1 MAQGDTYLTTEEAAA
16 YLKLK
21 PRKLYE
27 LASEGAVPCSK
38 ATGKWLF
45 PRAALDRW
53 VAAGLAMPAGLA
65 PAEPPPIVG
74 GSHDPLLEW
83 ALRRASAG
91 LALLPEGSGAG
102 LTRLARDEVMI
113 AAIHL
118 HAAAHA
124 PDEDANAAAVRA
136 LPGLHDAVVIG
147 FARREQG
154 LVLAPDHAEGID
166 GVTAAARAG
175 LRIGQRQA
183 GAGAQALFER
193 LCGQAGL
200 AQDALRLVSRTYPT
214 GNDLALAIR
223 AGEIDGGSRP
233 GRWRGFTGSRSGPSS
248 GKRSIS
254 SCGGAPIS
262 SRRRRPCWPFCACR
276 ISPARPR
283 LSVATSLG
291 RRAPCGSTAELAG
304 GRPTE
309 PRKDPHRAQRQPR
322 GTFRAAF
329 VPGRWVAAV
338 PTPATF
344 ARSARS
350 VPDRTPRFAKPQEVF
365 MSVLRTIAI
374 VLLIV
379 GGLNWG
385 LVGLF
390 DFDLVAAL
398 FGAGTP
404 WRARST
410 SWWDLQPW

>member
-223 AGEIDGGSRP
+223 AGEIDGGLATRAVARLHGLAFRP
-233 GRWRGFTGSRSGPSS
+233 
-248 GKRSIS
+248 
-254 SCGGAPIS
+254 
-262 SRRRRPCWPFCACR
+262 
-276 ISPARPR
+276 
-283 LSVATSLG
+283 
-291 RRAPCGSTAELAG
+291 
-304 GRPTE
+304 
-309 PRKDPHRAQRQPR
+309 
-322 GTFRAAF
+322 
-329 VPGRWVAAV
+329 
-338 PTPATF
+338 
-344 ARSARS
+344 
-350 VPDRTPRFAKPQEVF
+350 
-365 MSVLRTIAI
+365 
-374 VLLIV
+374 
-379 GGLNWG
+379 
-385 LVGLF
+385 LVWEA
-390 DFDLVAAL
+390 FDLVMRRRTYFEPPAQAL
-398 FGAGTP
+398 LAVLRLPDFTRQAEAFGGYELGQTGAVRLNG
-404 WRARST
+404 
-410 SWWDLQPW
+410 